1 MERLAFAEP
10 LQATPIC
17 NNYNHVVQ
25 VISIA
30 LFGGAVVQAGAYG
43 ENYTFY
49 GEYRFGSSKPMA
61 EINSS
66 WGEYAAIGDVRT
78 MLINRCVNQP
88 IWG

>member
-1 MERLAFAEP
+1 MTRLAFAEP
-10 LQATPIC
+10 LQVTPIC

-30 LFGGAVVQAGAYG
+30 LFGGAAEQAGSYG
-43 ENYTFY
+43 ESYTFY
-49 GEYRFGSSKPMA
+49 GEYRFGSSKSMA
-61 EINSS
+61 DSS

-78 MLINRCVNQP
+78 VLINRCVNQP